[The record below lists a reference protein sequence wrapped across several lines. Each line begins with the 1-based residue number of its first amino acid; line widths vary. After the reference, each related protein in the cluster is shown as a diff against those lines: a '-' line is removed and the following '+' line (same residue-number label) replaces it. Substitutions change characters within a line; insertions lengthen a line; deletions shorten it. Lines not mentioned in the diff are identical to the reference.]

1 MTSYPYPLAAR
12 LKTVGLN
19 VRPIVWPAVPKGTER
34 VRVCLHA
41 ENSLEELD
49 LLIQYS
55 IQWATEMATGS
66 PGAVLVK
73 L

>member
-12 LKTVGLN
+12 LRAAGLN

-41 ENSLEELD
+41 TNSFEELD
-49 LLIQYS
+49 LLIQHS
-55 IQWATEMATGS
+55 IQWATEMAAGS
-66 PGAVLVK
+66 AGAVLAK

>member
-1 MTSYPYPLAAR
+1 MTSYPHPLAAR
-12 LKTVGLN
+12 LRAVGLN
-19 VRPIVWPAVPKGTER
+19 ARPIVWPAVPKGTER

-41 ENSLEELD
+41 ENSFEQLD

-55 IQWATEMATGS
+55 IQWATEIAAGS
-66 PGAVLVK
+66 SGAVLAK